1 MKHIVVACMCLIL
14 LVLFCVPAIAQPSTK
29 SVETII
35 LDNFDNEG
43 AQDYLFHGSTY
54 NWTWRLQASR
64 FVTSEKD
71 SNGNVT
77 DSYPKSGYFSAV
89 PNSLRPLQAEGADPK
104 VFGVQ
109 AKFDRKGDNWFEILP
124 CTTDDSGEETNFEI
138 PLSGLVKQIDFWVW
152 GANYK
157 YVLELMVR
165 DADGRVNVLRAT
177 DLSFNGWRNVI
188 VNIPSSIRQQSR
200 LRSGPQNLTV
210 VGFRVRSDPSEY
222 VDDFMIFFDQLKYT
236 SHTLNNIFD
245 GFELK
250 YADFGEQDSSYSS
263 NSSSSGPSVDAK

>member
-1 MKHIVVACMCLIL
+1 MKRGLK
-14 LVLFCVPAIAQPSTK
+14 VLTSLMFFCVIGLPLFAQPSSK
-29 SVETII
+29 SVETFVI
-35 LDNFDNEG
+35 DNFDSVGEQNYMYNG
-43 AQDYLFHGSTY
+43 VTY
-54 NWTWRLQASR
+54 SWDWSVNTSR
-64 FVTSEKD
+64 FVAE
-71 SNGNVT
+71 
-77 DSYPKSGYFSAV
+77 GYQKQGYYEGI
-89 PNSLRPLQAEGADPK
+89 PNSLKLLRRGNDTPAK
-104 VFGVQ
+104 VLGVQ
-109 AKFDRKGDNWFEILP
+109 TAFNRKGDNWFEVYP
-124 CTTDDSGEETNFEI
+124 VVDGKPFEV
-138 PLSGLVKQIDFWVW
+138 PFVGTVTQVDFWVW